1 MTESYDNLPDEVFL
15 GQCYID
21 ILNRNIDAQGKA
33 HYLKELKKGKT
44 CLSVIQTLINCGE
57 FKQAQ
62 KTTRIYSD
70 GHFPPP
76 LNSPEEIEKFS
87 SFNWNPPDIPGVI
100 LNDDAQYEL
109 LQSFIP
115 LYDSLPFADH
125 KQKNLRYQFVNPSYS
140 YGDGIFL
147 YCMIR
152 HLNPKRIIEIGAGNS
167 SCLILDTNELF
178 FNGSIVC
185 SFIEP
190 YPEYFISLLR
200 PDDIATIKLIPER
213 LQDLDLTIFEQLEA
227 QDILFIDSTH
237 VSKLNSDVNKYVF
250 EILPSLK
257 KGVSVHI
264 HDVFHPFEYPLE
276 WLREGRSWN
285 EQYVIRAF
293 LQYNNAFSI
302 KLFTTHMIKKHYSWF
317 EEKMPKC
324 LKSTGGSLWLEKAG

>member
-1 MTESYDNLPDEVFL
+1 M
-15 GQCYID
+15 
-21 ILNRNIDAQGKA
+21 
-33 HYLKELKKGKT
+33 
-44 CLSVIQTLINCGE
+44 
-57 FKQAQ
+57 
-62 KTTRIYSD
+62 
-70 GHFPPP
+70 
-76 LNSPEEIEKFS
+76 
-87 SFNWNPPDIPGVI
+87 
-100 LNDDAQYEL
+100 
-109 LQSFIP
+109 
-115 LYDSLPFADH
+115 
-125 KQKNLRYQFVNPSYS
+125 
-140 YGDGIFL
+140 
-147 YCMIR
+147 
-152 HLNPKRIIEIGAGNS
+152 NPKRIIEIGAGNS

-178 FNGSIVC
+178 FNGSIAC

-250 EILPSLK
+250 EILPALN
-257 KGVSVHI
+257 KGVVVHI
-264 HDVFHPFEYPLE
+264 HDVFHPFEYPIE

-293 LQYNNAFSI
+293 LQYNKAYSI

-324 LKSTGGSLWLEKAG
+324 LKSTGGSLWLEKTG